1 METLT
6 PAQRVIVIAIGLALT
21 AVIAIAVLPWLNQQ
35 ITERLPHTPTPLPT
49 ATPTRA
55 QPTRTPTLQPTATPT
70 QAEPTPMPSQVPST
84 TVTRVQSTVTPA
96 RTQAPT
102 PTATPTPF
110 RTQGLDLD
118 DHDGSI

>member
-1 METLT
+1 MICPVRGQCRQYPRHSRVMGVRLASY
-6 PAQRVIVIAIGLALT
+6 PASFT
-21 AVIAIAVLPWLNQQ
+21 
-35 ITERLPHTPTPLPT
+35 
-49 ATPTRA
+49 
-55 QPTRTPTLQPTATPT
+55 TLQSTTTPT
-70 QAEPTPMPSQVPST
+70 QAKPTLTLSQVPPT

-118 DHDGSI
+118 DHYGSI